1 MFLVGFDADLCFF
14 QDEDLKDAS
23 RLGDSKD
30 EKVNGMIKKQPQK
43 KGILKKLFWGYL
55 LRIHHSVLTLTSR
68 WLF

>member
-1 MFLVGFDADLCFF
+1 MPIYVFF

-43 KGILKKLFWGYL
+43 KGILKTIFWGYL
-55 LRIHHSVLTLTSR
+55 LPEHSSFCFNFDIEMVVLSGC
-68 WLF
+68 